1 MRHLAY
7 TEIKRHHTLFSQQLH
22 PQSGSLSNDHFW
34 LNLSRPGKIV
44 KIATESS
51 FFSRLHQ
58 IIISIDKQKQPP
70 YTSIHRKQYL
80 INNKRPTKAFGDV
93 IGSGRTALLTLDGIS
108 AVEGRVPI
116 IQNGQ
121 IIGAIGISG
130 GTSQRDGQI
139 AAAGA
144 KVTM

>member
-1 MRHLAY
+1 MNCKDCDR
-7 TEIKRHHTLFSQQLH
+7 
-22 PQSGSLSNDHFW
+22 
-34 LNLSRPGKIV
+34 IV
-44 KIATESS
+44 L
-51 FFSRLHQ
+51 FSRLHP

-93 IGSGRTALLTLDGIS
+93 IGSGRRALLTLNGIS
-108 AVEGRVPI
+108 AVEGGVPI
-116 IQNGQ
+116 IQNGK

-130 GTSQRDGQI
+130 GTSQQDCQV

>member
-1 MRHLAY
+1 
-7 TEIKRHHTLFSQQLH
+7 
-22 PQSGSLSNDHFW
+22 
-34 LNLSRPGKIV
+34 
-44 KIATESS
+44 
-51 FFSRLHQ
+51 
-58 IIISIDKQKQPP
+58 
-70 YTSIHRKQYL
+70 
-80 INNKRPTKAFGDV
+80 V

-144 KVTM
+144 KLTM

>member
-1 MRHLAY
+1 L
-7 TEIKRHHTLFSQQLH
+7 T
-22 PQSGSLSNDHFW
+22 P
-34 LNLSRPGKIV
+34 
-44 KIATESS
+44 
-51 FFSRLHQ
+51 

-80 INNKRPTKAFGDV
+80 IKNKRPIKAFEDV
-93 IGSGRTALLTLDGIS
+93 ISSGRTALLTLDGIS
-108 AVEGRVPI
+108 AVEGGVPI
-116 IQNGQ
+116 IQNGK

-130 GTSQRDGQI
+130 GTSRQDGQV